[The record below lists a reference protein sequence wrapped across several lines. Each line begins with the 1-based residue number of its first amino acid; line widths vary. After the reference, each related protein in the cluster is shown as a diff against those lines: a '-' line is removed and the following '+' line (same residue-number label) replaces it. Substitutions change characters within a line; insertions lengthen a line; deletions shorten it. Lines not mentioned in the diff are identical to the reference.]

1 MDALGVKELK
11 QKQTKVCRDHF
22 FEDDYVSTGSTR
34 LKAYSIP
41 TRNIQ
46 KNNPKK
52 STPKKLDSTD
62 DDSNMSD
69 ATLEELKQKVKNT
82 PVTVRL
88 EKNDNTLVH
97 SLRSKTK
104 ATNGTNSS
112 SKKRRYS
119 DATDT
124 SEKDSKLTRS
134 ANKSRQIREESES
147 PTIELSL
154 TDARPQRKLPTITEA
169 IVTIMNSNPYKYLG
183 LSTEATDLI
192 EIISSNLS
200 ISEVNIIITFRK
212 LKLNEDFSLLDD
224 YFRLT
229 DGDAEQIF
237 YYTINVIANY
247 VKHLV
252 TLPCKYNI
260 FEDIPPSYR
269 TTHCQT
275 RLLLSHFSLEIEKS
289 KDFYTNEVTTYGT
302 QHLLHFF
309 YFMTPDGCISYM
321 SPGYGGRLTP
331 DRLLPK
337 CEDVQ
342 KILKDESY
350 VITQIP
356 EYDENIHDPTDLSD
370 EQRLAYDLMQK
381 IRQFSIMNGSKPL
394 SANLVPYVDEI
405 ATIIAALVNL
415 QTTEAVPSV
424 TT

>member
-11 QKQTKVCRDHF
+11 KNQTKICRDHF
-22 FEDDYVSTGSTR
+22 IEEDYVSTGSTR

-41 TRNIQ
+41 TRNLPRNKSKKSIQ
-46 KNNPKK
+46 KVQ
-52 STPKKLDSTD
+52 DYTD
-62 DDSNMSD
+62 EDSNMSD

-82 PVTVRL
+82 SVTVLL
-88 EKNDNTLVH
+88 EKNDKTLG
-97 SLRSKTK
+97 LRSRTK
-104 ATNGTNSS
+104 VTNGTNSS

-124 SEKDSKLTRS
+124 SEKDSKTTRS
-134 ANKSRQIREESES
+134 SNKNRQTKDESES

-154 TDARPQRKLPTITEA
+154 ADARPQRKLPTITEA

-183 LSTEATDLI
+183 LSTEATDLV

-212 LKLNEDFSLLDD
+212 LKLNEDFTLLDD

-331 DRLLPK
+331 NRLLPK

-342 KILKDESY
+342 KIITDESY
-350 VITQIP
+350 VITQIS

-370 EQRLAYDLMQK
+370 EQRLAYHVMQK
-381 IRQFSIMNGSKPL
+381 IRQFSIMNGSSPL

-415 QTTEAVPSV
+415 QTIETVPS
-424 TT
+424 TTT